1 MTKASLIP
9 HASEKENNMTTGS
22 KGVQRSYHT
31 SIKASHTTTAENKK
45 LLQPYNTS
53 EGVKDSAT

>member
-1 MTKASLIP
+1 MTKASLIL
-9 HASEKENNMTTGS
+9 HASEKENNATTGS

-31 SIKASHTTTAENKK
+31 CIKASHTTAENKE